1 MAICPQSYGIF
12 CLFTIQTVLIICVST
27 PTAGTHLFPQH
38 YTMIHWAG
46 RIEKELEKVLQH
58 VTGTQQM
65 RSYVMMRGGV
75 GHCHCFHILRLTQSS
90 LNRHT

>member
-1 MAICPQSYGIF
+1 MAICAQSFGVF
-12 CLFTIQTVLIICVST
+12 CLLTIQTLLIICVST

-65 RSYVMMRGGV
+65 RSVR
-75 GHCHCFHILRLTQSS
+75 
-90 LNRHT
+90 

>member
-1 MAICPQSYGIF
+1 MAICAQSCGF
-12 CLFTIQTVLIICVST
+12 SCLLAVKTVLLICVST
-27 PTAGTHLFPQH
+27 PTVATHLFPQH

-65 RSYVMMRGGV
+65 RSV
-75 GHCHCFHILRLTQSS
+75 S
-90 LNRHT
+90 